1 MKKYLLLS
9 ILIFA
14 KLFCINANA
23 DEGMW
28 LPLYL
33 QQLNEKDMQNMG
45 LKITAEDI
53 FSVNKTSLKDAI
65 VLFGRGC
72 TGEVISDK
80 GLILTNHHCGYGAIQ
95 SHSTV
100 DNDLLTNG
108 FWAMNQSQELKN
120 DNLSV
125 SFLVSMENVTTQALK
140 GIKPAMSQYEKK
152 AIIKSNCKSIEK
164 KATTNNKY
172 TAQVKPFFYGN
183 EYYLFVYEVF
193 KDVRLVGAPPSSIG
207 KFGGETDNWMW
218 PRHTGDFSVFR
229 IYANKNNE
237 PADYSADNVPYTPKK
252 SLTISL
258 KGVKENDFTFVYGY
272 PGTTTEYLTSFAL
285 KMIYESENPSNISI
299 RDKKLE
305 IIGADMSQSDAIRI
319 KYAAKYAS
327 IANYWKK
334 WMGENRGL
342 KRIDAIA
349 KKKIFEQKWLQW
361 VNEDAQRK
369 QKYGSLLSDFEKTY
383 TALTPLNLIYESF
396 FEAALGAEIIK
407 FAYSYNNLVDKSIED
422 VNKNEDLSKI
432 TQQLKGATKNF
443 FVNYNAPTDKKL
455 LSKMLA
461 IYYSKLDKNNAP
473 DIYKTISGKYKGN
486 YAQYADFVFKNS
498 LFVSQDKIN
507 KLLAN
512 YKTSDYKKIEKD
524 PAFILAN
531 SLYEHIINTIVPD
544 YNYYNGKIDSM
555 MNIYMTSIREM
566 EKDKVLYPDANST
579 LRITYGKVKG
589 YAPKDGVYYN
599 YYTTLTGV
607 IEKQAI
613 DSNEYKVSP
622 LLKNLYQNKDYGIYG
637 ENGEMHTSFTAT
649 NHTSGGNSGSP
660 VLNAEGQLIGINFD
674 RVWEGTM
681 SDLFYDPNECRN
693 VSLDIRYC
701 LFVIDKYAGAGY
713 LLKEMNI
720 VN

>member
-108 FWAMNQSQELKN
+108 FRAMNQSQELKN

-349 KKKIFEQKWLQW
+349 KKKYL
-361 VNEDAQRK
+361 
-369 QKYGSLLSDFEKTY
+369 
-383 TALTPLNLIYESF
+383 
-396 FEAALGAEIIK
+396 
-407 FAYSYNNLVDKSIED
+407 
-422 VNKNEDLSKI
+422 NKN
-432 TQQLKGATKNF
+432 GC
-443 FVNYNAPTDKKL
+443 
-455 LSKMLA
+455 
-461 IYYSKLDKNNAP
+461 
-473 DIYKTISGKYKGN
+473 
-486 YAQYADFVFKNS
+486 
-498 LFVSQDKIN
+498 
-507 KLLAN
+507 
-512 YKTSDYKKIEKD
+512 
-524 PAFILAN
+524 
-531 SLYEHIINTIVPD
+531 
-544 YNYYNGKIDSM
+544 
-555 MNIYMTSIREM
+555 
-566 EKDKVLYPDANST
+566 
-579 LRITYGKVKG
+579 
-589 YAPKDGVYYN
+589 
-599 YYTTLTGV
+599 
-607 IEKQAI
+607 
-613 DSNEYKVSP
+613 
-622 LLKNLYQNKDYGIYG
+622 
-637 ENGEMHTSFTAT
+637 
-649 NHTSGGNSGSP
+649 SGSMRMH
-660 VLNAEGQLIGINFD
+660 NANKSMALCFLI
-674 RVWEGTM
+674 
-681 SDLFYDPNECRN
+681 
-693 VSLDIRYC
+693 
-701 LFVIDKYAGAGY
+701 
-713 LLKEMNI
+713 LKKHI
-720 VN
+720 QP